1 MEEHFMIID
10 THVHFYDPTRPGGIP
25 WPPEDNELLYRPI
38 LPQTFVERTEKMG
51 VAGTVV
57 VEASKLVEDNQWILD
72 LAADNPC
79 VVGFVGSL
87 DPKTEDFEKNLDR
100 FSANPL
106 CRGIRLGLQRGSL
119 EDQETLIPHI
129 QKLADRNLQLDLMTN
144 GKQLPINA
152 VIAEQIPNLRIVIDH
167 VAHVEVTGE
176 APDPEWVHGI
186 QTIAKHPNVYCK
198 VSGMVERAAQQPA
211 PDDPAYY
218 VPTLDALWNAF
229 GEDRLVYGS
238 NWLVCERAAPYE
250 TVLNI
255 VTHYIETK
263 GPEAMEK
270 FFWKNAKAAYK
281 WIDR

>member
-1 MEEHFMIID
+1 MIID
-10 THVHFYDPTRPGGIP
+10 THVHFYDTTRPGGVP

-51 VAGTVV
+51 VSGTVV
-57 VEASKLVEDNQWILD
+57 VEASKIVEDNQWILD
-72 LAADNPC
+72 LAIDNPC

-106 CRGIRLGLQRGSL
+106 YRGIRLGLQRGSL
-119 EDQETLIPHI
+119 EDQEALIPQI
-129 QKLADRNLQLDLMTN
+129 QKLADRDLQLDLMTN

-186 QTIAKHPNVYCK
+186 QAIAKHPNVYCK

-218 VPTLDALWNAF
+218 VPTLDTLWNAF

-250 TVLNI
+250 TVLSI

-270 FFWKNAKAAYK
+270 FFLKNAKAAYK
-281 WIDR
+281 WIER

>member
-1 MEEHFMIID
+1 MIID
-10 THVHFYDPTRPGGIP
+10 THVHFYDTTRPGGVP
-25 WPPEDNELLYRPI
+25 WPPEDNALLYRPV
-38 LPQTFVERTEKMG
+38 LPHHFVERTEKMG

-57 VEASKLVEDNQWILD
+57 VEASQLVEDNQWILY

-79 VVGFVGSL
+79 IVGFVGRL
-87 DPKTEDFEKNLDR
+87 NPQTEDFEKNLDL

-106 CRGIRLGLQRGSL
+106 YRGIRLGLQRGSL
-119 EDQETLIPHI
+119 EDQDALMPQL
-129 QKLADRNLQLDLMTN
+129 QKLADRDLQLDLMTN
-144 GKQLPINA
+144 SKQLPINA
-152 VIAEQIPNLRIVIDH
+152 VIAEQIPDLRIVIDH

-176 APDPEWVHGI
+176 APDPEWVQGI
-186 QTIAKHPNVYCK
+186 QTIAKYSNVYCK

-218 VPTLDALWNAF
+218 VPTLDVLWHAF

-250 TVLNI
+250 TVLSI
-255 VTHYIETK
+255 VTHYIENK

-270 FFWKNAKAAYK
+270 FFWKNSKAAYK

>member
-1 MEEHFMIID
+1 MIID
-10 THVHFYDPTRPGGIP
+10 THVHFYDTTRPGGVP
-25 WPPEDNELLYRPI
+25 WPPKDNALLYRPI
-38 LPQTFVERTEKMG
+38 LPHHFVERTARMG
-51 VAGTVV
+51 VTGAVV

-79 VVGFVGSL
+79 IVGFVGSL
-87 DPKTEDFEKNLDR
+87 NPRDKNFETNLDR

-106 CRGIRLGLQRGSL
+106 YRGIRLGLQRGSL
-119 EDQETLIPHI
+119 KDQDALVPQLE
-129 QKLADRNLQLDLMTN
+129 KLAERDLQLDIMTN
-144 GKQLPINA
+144 GKQLPINTA
-152 VIAEQIPNLRIVIDH
+152 IAEQLPNLRLVIDH

-176 APDPEWVHGI
+176 APDSKWVHGI
-186 QTIAKHPNVYCK
+186 HTIAKYPNVYCK

-218 VPTLDALWNAF
+218 APTLDVLWRAF
-229 GEDRLVYGS
+229 GEDRLIYGS

-255 VTHYIETK
+255 VTHYIEKK

-270 FFWKNAKAAYK
+270 FFWKNSKAAYK
-281 WIDR
+281 WIQR

>member
-1 MEEHFMIID
+1 MIID
-10 THVHFYDPTRPGGIP
+10 THVHFYDTTRPGGVP

-38 LPQTFVERTEKMG
+38 LPPHFVERTEKMG
-51 VAGTVV
+51 VTGTVV

-72 LAADNPC
+72 LAVDNPC
-79 VVGFVGSL
+79 IVGFVGSL
-87 DPKTEDFEKNLDR
+87 DPRTEDFEKNLDR

-106 CRGIRLGLQRGSL
+106 YRGIRLGLQRGSL
-119 EDQETLIPHI
+119 EDQDAIMPQL
-129 QKLADRNLQLDLMTN
+129 QKLADRDLQLDMMTN

-152 VIAEQIPNLRIVIDH
+152 AIAEQIPDLRLVIDH

-176 APDPEWVHGI
+176 APDPEWVQGI
-186 QTIAKHPNVYCK
+186 QIIAKYPNVYCK

-218 VPTLDALWNAF
+218 VPTLDVLWHAF

-255 VTHYIETK
+255 VTHYIENK

-270 FFWKNAKAAYK
+270 IFLEKFKGGV
-281 WIDR
+281 

>member
-1 MEEHFMIID
+1 MIID
-10 THVHFYDPTRPGGIP
+10 THVHFYDTNRPGGVP

-38 LPQTFVERTEKMG
+38 LPNTFVERTEKIG
-51 VAGTVV
+51 VTGTIV

-72 LAADNPC
+72 IAKDNPC
-79 VVGFVGSL
+79 IVGFVGSL

-106 CRGIRLGLQRGSL
+106 YRGIRLGLQRGSL
-119 EDQETLIPHI
+119 EDQEALIPQI
-129 QKLADRNLQLDLMTN
+129 QKLADRDLQLDLKTN

-176 APDPEWVHGI
+176 APDPEWIHGI

-218 VPTLDALWNAF
+218 VPTLDALWNVF

-255 VTHYIETK
+255 VTHYIESK
-263 GPEAMEK
+263 GPEAMGK